1 MAVRAKLRR
10 PGTAPDEP
18 ASADGASPPAVAGAD
33 PAQSAP
39 ARRSRPG
46 LLLLTGI
53 GLLAG
58 GAYLLVQLL
67 VQALKAATP
76 G

>member
-1 MAVRAKLRR
+1 
-10 PGTAPDEP
+10 
-18 ASADGASPPAVAGAD
+18 
-33 PAQSAP
+33 
-39 ARRSRPG
+39 
-46 LLLLTGI
+46 LLLTGI